1 MYARIPCDTL
11 FVHEVII
18 TFPFGSYTY
27 THEGISYAESS
38 LEVSTRHRQR
48 RRLQVIY
55 FKFQHVIAILHLW
68 SAMLQ
73 QQVNHINLHSPH
85 VILLS
90 IVCSSSAQKQQ

>member
-1 MYARIPCDTL
+1 MYVPVPCDTL

-18 TFPFGSYTY
+18 TFPFGSYTYY

-55 FKFQHVIAILHLW
+55 FKFQHVIAILH
-68 SAMLQ
+68 
-73 QQVNHINLHSPH
+73 
-85 VILLS
+85 
-90 IVCSSSAQKQQ
+90 